1 MGQLGKAR
9 AVHHAGNGLDLLG
22 LLCQLWMLL
31 KLLSKIT
38 RIGMTEPARERIG
51 DQLCFLER
59 DLAIGRRAQ
68 LIDKLLAQTQ
78 NSIKFGGNVIHQR
91 LM

>member
-1 MGQLGKAR
+1 
-9 AVHHAGNGLDLLG
+9 
-22 LLCQLWMLL
+22 
-31 KLLSKIT
+31 
-38 RIGMTEPARERIG
+38 MTEPARERID

-68 LIDKLLAQTQ
+68 LIDKLLEQTQ